1 MKHILFVLFA
11 LLLFSCSDRSD
22 ALVGKWMLEEIDY
35 SEHFKGVP
43 DEVKGIIEQRMSS
56 EFERIKGRTFF
67 VFTEEQKLELH
78 APNFLDKMT
87 VSKGEYRM
95 NGMQDSVYFDIEIP
109 ESYMIVQLDDE
120 RLVLKTNEMPKRTL
134 HLKKSKK

>member
-1 MKHILFVLFA
+1 
-11 LLLFSCSDRSD
+11 
-22 ALVGKWMLEEIDY
+22 MLEEIDY

-43 DEVKGIIEQRMSS
+43 DEVKGIIEQRMAS

-95 NGMQDSVYFDIEIP
+95 SGMQDSVYFDIEIP

-120 RLVLKTNEMPKRTL
+120 RERDI
-134 HLKKSKK
+134 